1 MYFNNISTIETIV
14 LEMIIM
20 LRLSEIIDMILIK

>member
-14 LEMIIM
+14 LEMMIM
-20 LRLSEIIDMILIK
+20 LKLSEIIDMILIK

>member
-20 LRLSEIIDMILIK
+20 LRLNEIIDMILIK